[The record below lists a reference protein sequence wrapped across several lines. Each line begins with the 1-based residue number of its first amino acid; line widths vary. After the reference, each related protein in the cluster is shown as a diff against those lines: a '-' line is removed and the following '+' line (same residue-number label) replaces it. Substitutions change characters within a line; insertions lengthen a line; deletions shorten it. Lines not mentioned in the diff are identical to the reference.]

1 MTVVFAI
8 RCSDGLVLA
17 SDTQITQS
25 DRGVS
30 FPAAKLHALGDRAAW
45 GGSGARAVL
54 DDVEKAFD
62 AGAAEILAS
71 EDVSRAIRERVRP
84 IYEHH
89 YEHFI
94 EDVPAHEN
102 SDATPAAYVLVA
114 GYVGDEPFIVE
125 VTPNVVVG
133 RYDDIGFHAI
143 GGGSPLAQQAGA
155 MLAHFRMLERSVD
168 HGVVVAVRVLDTL
181 SSTAPRVGEPFQ
193 VYRLEPDGTT
203 LLTDGDIDEARR
215 HVGRWIE
222 MEKEVLDRIFDDD

>member
-1 MTVVFAI
+1 MTVVFAV
-8 RCSDGLVLA
+8 RCADGLVLA

-54 DDVEKAFD
+54 EDVEKAFD
-62 AGAAEILAS
+62 AGAAEILAA
-71 EDVSRAIRERVRP
+71 EDVSREIRTRVRP
-84 IYEHH
+84 IFEHH
-89 YEHFI
+89 YENFI
-94 EDVPAHEN
+94 PDVPAHDN
-102 SDATPAAYVLVA
+102 PDATPAAYVLVA
-114 GYVGDEPFIVE
+114 GYVRDEPFIVE
-125 VTPNVVVG
+125 VTPNVIVG

-181 SSTAPRVGEPFQ
+181 SSTAPNVGEPFQ
-193 VYRLEPDGTT
+193 VYRLHRDGST
-203 LLTDGDIDEARR
+203 LLTDGDIDQARE
-215 HVGRWIE
+215 HVARWIE
-222 MEKEVLDRIFDDD
+222 LEKEALDRLFT

>member
-30 FPAAKLHALGDRAAW
+30 FPAAKLHALGDYAAW

-54 DDVEKAFD
+54 EDVEKAFD
-62 AGAAEILAS
+62 AGAAEILAA
-71 EDVSRAIRERVRP
+71 EDVSRAIRERVHP
-84 IYEHH
+84 IFQHH
-89 YEHFI
+89 YANFI
-94 EDVPAHEN
+94 PDVPAHDN
-102 SDATPAAYVLVA
+102 PDATPAAYVLVA
-114 GYVGDEPFIVE
+114 GYVRGEPFIAE
-125 VTPNVVVG
+125 VTPNVIVG
-133 RYDDIGFHAI
+133 RYEDIGFHAI

-181 SSTAPRVGEPFQ
+181 SSTAPLVGEPFQ
-193 VYRLEPDGTT
+193 IYRLEPDGST
-203 LLTDGDIDEARR
+203 LLTDGAIDDARR
-215 HVGRWIE
+215 HVERWVE
-222 MEKEVLDRIFDDD
+222 LEKQVLDRLFDED